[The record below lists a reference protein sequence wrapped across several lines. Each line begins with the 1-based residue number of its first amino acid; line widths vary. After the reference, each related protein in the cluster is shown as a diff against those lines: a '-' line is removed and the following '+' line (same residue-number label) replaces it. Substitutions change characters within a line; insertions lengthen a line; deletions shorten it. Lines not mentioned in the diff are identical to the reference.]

1 VCDNAHLYERNSV
14 NNIRYVVRRQKS
26 IFETRCY
33 APYVPPYEPKI
44 YFCFET
50 WRSVSF
56 ETQEDEAIYRSA
68 AATGYAHGRFTP
80 YSDPST
86 PEEDAFN
93 ILVDGVKMVGSIRA
107 QRFNQSM
114 MGGGKMSNVIG
125 CRAQVPGSITNTE
138 VYLSFS

>member
-1 VCDNAHLYERNSV
+1 V

-33 APYVPPYEPKI
+33 VPYVPPYEPKI
-44 YFCFET
+44 YLCFET

-56 ETQEDEAIYRSA
+56 ETREDEAIYRSA
-68 AATGYAHGRFTP
+68 AAHLP
-80 YSDPST
+80 YILYSADPSALEKDT
-86 PEEDAFN
+86 FN
-93 ILVDGVKMVGSIRA
+93 ILVDGVKMVGSLKA

-114 MGGGKMSNVIG
+114 MGGGKLTNVIG
-125 CRAQVPGSITNTE
+125 CRAQIPGSTPDTE